1 MKLRIP
7 GLGGLGA
14 AVLTATFVLPTMGCQ
29 GSGSFAKLQESLAQI
44 GDKQDQILA
53 RLDQLEEKI
62 GKGGGAAA
70 PAPGKAQPR
79 PGRPDPKATYK
90 VTLSGKEATKGPPTA
105 KVTVVEWSDFQ

>member
-1 MKLRIP
+1 MKFRIP

-14 AVLTATFVLPTMGCQ
+14 AVLTATFVAPTIGCQ
-29 GSGSFAKLQESLAQI
+29 GSGSFAKLQESLGQI

-62 GKGGGAAA
+62 GEGGPARPAA
-70 PAPGKAQPR
+70 KKRPR

-90 VTLSGKEATKGPPTA
+90 VTLSGKEATKGPATA